1 MQGGVAMADST
12 ANFFDELG
20 RRGHVPL
27 LEKAIGTIRFDL
39 VDGTRAECWL
49 VTVDKGDVSVSRKN
63 VAADCVVRMERTV
76 FDSMMRGD
84 ANPMAAYL
92 RGALT
97 FEGDPEFLVL
107 IQRAFPAPASGREPG
122 RGTGSGRDQR

>member
-1 MQGGVAMADST
+1 MTNST

-20 RRGHVPL
+20 RRGHVSL
-27 LEKAIGTIRFDL
+27 LEKATGTIRFDL
-39 VDGTRAECWL
+39 VDGTRAERWF
-49 VTVDKGDVSVSRKN
+49 VTVEQGDVSVSRNN
-63 VAADCVVRMERTV
+63 VAADCVVHMDRTL

-92 RGALT
+92 RGELT

-107 IQRAFPAPASGREPG
+107 IQRAFPAPATG
-122 RGTGSGRDQR
+122 RGHGTGRGRDQR